1 MFGGHSFDVGYVM
14 RHPVFL
20 VTFIIAIPSWII
32 AFAGQCAAEAKYSS
46 SNGRTPAAGT
56 LWFNIWLQLLVIIQ
70 LFLAISSDDLALH
83 RFQLSIFLAIA
94 TALAVGGVEF
104 IFQTPGAY
112 IAIGVGWLLLT
123 MVNLVWIV
131 YLTSEEDTFL
141 YNVLNSGGNGGLSS
155 HNRRIGTSVQRRDE
169 TPGYGGGEMGLGNS
183 IGGMPRGIS
192 SNTIN
197 SGGYGGGYAPA
208 SMEGTPQKVTSVT
221 RNEYGHTGVQSPGI
235 DESVPRPQRAK
246 ALYAYS
252 ASPDDPNEVSFM
264 KGEMLDV
271 VDATGKWFQV
281 RTPAGVTGI
290 APSNYLV
297 LL

>member
-1 MFGGHSFDVGYVM
+1 MHCIPIKPGNHTAIVRQDVVNSM
-14 RHPVFL
+14 LTV
-20 VTFIIAIPSWII
+20 S
-32 AFAGQCAAEAKYSS
+32 
-46 SNGRTPAAGT
+46 
-56 LWFNIWLQLLVIIQ
+56 
-70 LFLAISSDDLALH
+70 LAISSDDLALH

-94 TALAVGGVEF
+94 TVLAVGGVEF

-112 IAIGVGWLLLT
+112 VAIGVGWLLLT
-123 MVNLVWIV
+123 MVNVSSRQWDHSTFANFCKLVWIV

-246 ALYAYS
+246 
-252 ASPDDPNEVSFM
+252 
-264 KGEMLDV
+264 
-271 VDATGKWFQV
+271 
-281 RTPAGVTGI
+281 
-290 APSNYLV
+290 
-297 LL
+297 

>member
-1 MFGGHSFDVGYVM
+1 MFGGHSFDVGYAM

-46 SNGRTPAAGT
+46 SNGRTPVAGT

-141 YNVLNSGGNGGLSS
+141 YNVLNSGGNGGLSG

-183 IGGMPRGIS
+183 IGGMSRGIT

-208 SMEGTPQKVTSVT
+208 SMEGTPQKVTSVA

-235 DESVPRPQRAK
+235 EDSVPRPQRAK

-264 KGEMLDV
+264 KGEILEV

>member
-1 MFGGHSFDVGYVM
+1 MFGGHSFDVGYAM

-46 SNGRTPAAGT
+46 SNGRTPVAGT

-141 YNVLNSGGNGGLSS
+141 YNVLNSGGNGGLSG

-183 IGGMPRGIS
+183 IGGMSRGIT

-235 DESVPRPQRAK
+235 EDSVPRPQRAK

-264 KGEMLDV
+264 KGEILEV

>member
-1 MFGGHSFDVGYVM
+1 MLGGGSFDAGYVM

-20 VTFIIAIPSWII
+20 VTFIIAVPSWII

-46 SNGRTPAAGT
+46 SNGRAPVAGS
-56 LWFNIWLQLLVIIQ
+56 LWFNIWLQLLIIIQ
-70 LFLAISSDDLALH
+70 LFLAVSSDDLALH

-94 TALAVGGVEF
+94 TALAVGGVQF
-104 IFQTPGAY
+104 IFGTPGAY
-112 IAIGVGWLLLT
+112 VATGVGWLLLT

-131 YLTSEEDTFL
+131 YLTSEEDTFF
-141 YNVLNSGGNGGLSS
+141 YNMLNSGGNGGLSNHS
-155 HNRRIGTSVQRRDE
+155 RRIGTAVQRRDS

-192 SNTIN
+192 SNTMN
-197 SGGYGGGYAPA
+197 SGGYGGGYSPA
-208 SMEGTPQKVTSVT
+208 AMEGTPQKLTSA
-221 RNEYGHTGVQSPGI
+221 REEYNHTGVQSPGI

-264 KGEMLDV
+264 KGEILEV

-281 RTPAGVTGI
+281 RTPAGITGI